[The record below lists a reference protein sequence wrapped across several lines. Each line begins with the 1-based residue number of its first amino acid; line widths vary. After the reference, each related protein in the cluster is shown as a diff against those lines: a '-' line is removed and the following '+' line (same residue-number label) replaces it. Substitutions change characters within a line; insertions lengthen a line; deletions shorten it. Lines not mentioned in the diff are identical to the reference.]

1 MQSAEDKEDFENF
14 LSKVSSIDEI
24 VKGLSSDDTNK
35 QKQALNKADI
45 ELEKLNKNKTF
56 DKTFINKEAYSNEN
70 LANFST
76 QHTSQED
83 FLGALEADS
92 RRRTAARKE
101 RHEKANLLK
110 YQGNQEYKK
119 NKFSEAIQLYTEG
132 TKIAKDLTPLYT
144 NRAACY
150 LKLGQC
156 EEAISDCD
164 FSLKIDEKWSKAFV
178 FKGRAYQKMHKFD
191 EAIAQFK
198 ELLNIDDKNSK
209 LVQKYIKEV
218 EEDRRIYNL
227 EVEAEK
233 HKDEAKQ
240 DPVNIEQVIQTL
252 RDRIDAEKKVG
263 SDVSGSLM
271 YYAGGL

>member
-1 MQSAEDKEDFENF
+1 
-14 LSKVSSIDEI
+14 
-24 VKGLSSDDTNK
+24 
-35 QKQALNKADI
+35 
-45 ELEKLNKNKTF
+45 
-56 DKTFINKEAYSNEN
+56 
-70 LANFST
+70 
-76 QHTSQED
+76 
-83 FLGALEADS
+83 
-92 RRRTAARKE
+92 
-101 RHEKANLLK
+101 
-110 YQGNQEYKK
+110 
-119 NKFSEAIQLYTEG
+119 
-132 TKIAKDLTPLYT
+132 
-144 NRAACY
+144 
-150 LKLGQC
+150 
-156 EEAISDCD
+156 
-164 FSLKIDEKWSKAFV
+164 
-178 FKGRAYQKMHKFD
+178 MHKFD

-271 YYAGGL
+271 YYAGGLRVLQAKLVDGKSRTMFRMHGGFKLFSDDGCVSTCLKSRLNPTSSTVCHGSELVSSVVCLLTAACQNEAENLRTMLALP